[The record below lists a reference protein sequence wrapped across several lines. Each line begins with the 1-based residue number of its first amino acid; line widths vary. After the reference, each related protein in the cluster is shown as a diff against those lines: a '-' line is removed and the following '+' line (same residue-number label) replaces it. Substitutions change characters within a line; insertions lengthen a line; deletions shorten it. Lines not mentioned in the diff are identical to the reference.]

1 MSDLVL
7 TTASTVS
14 CDHQG
19 TLTPQGLQ
27 DVLLCDGAPVLV
39 QGDLAG
45 ASIGSCTLTTSQSS
59 KTCTTAAG
67 ATSGASTV
75 LKVNAVGVLLESA
88 SGQVDGFP
96 PTPSG
101 FSTTAAG
108 HSVLESD

>member
-1 MSDLVL
+1 MSELVL

-19 TLTPQGLQ
+19 TLAPQGLQ

-39 QGDLAG
+39 QGDLTGAG
-45 ASIGSCTLTTSQSS
+45 ISSCTITPSSSS

-67 ATSGASTV
+67 ATGGWSAV
-75 LKVNAVGVLLESA
+75 LKVDGVGVLLESA
-88 SGQVDGFP
+88 AGQVDGYP

-108 HSVLESD
+108 HSILKSD